1 MKIWHGIG
9 IFLFGIE
16 KVWKKIFENAW
27 EPCLTCLSEI
37 VKSDSFIRT
46 RQQTFLISCD
56 TVSITELYLT
66 DIYFPNVHMKLWS
79 TEFSFPHTH

>member
-46 RQQTFLISCD
+46 RQQTFS
-56 TVSITELYLT
+56 
-66 DIYFPNVHMKLWS
+66 
-79 TEFSFPHTH
+79 